1 MTPEQEARNALDFG
15 TARSDLS
22 TEAQPVYD
30 RLAEERAR
38 GVPERQPRADHATAP
53 KWAATLITVL
63 SFPMGPGIVVVL
75 LPYLITR
82 WQPSQP
88 PWPLAVRALGVA
100 LIAAGGL
107 VMVATFARFPR
118 EGTGTPFPT
127 NPPSSRKVIV
137 GGPYRYVRNPMYV
150 SFLVANIGQALLLS
164 SIALLIYA
172 PVLLVALML
181 FVRGY
186 EERTLAKRF
195 GPEYEAYRSQ
205 VPGWWPRFRRR
216 APSSAS
222 SNGSA

>member
-1 MTPEQEARNALDFG
+1 MGSMTPEG
-15 TARSDLS
+15 
-22 TEAQPVYD
+22 QP
-30 RLAEERAR
+30 
-38 GVPERQPRADHATAP
+38 PADHAMAP

-82 WQPSQP
+82 WQPGQP

-107 VMVATFARFPR
+107 VMVATFVRFPR

-137 GGPYRYVRNPMYV
+137 GGPYRYVRNPMYE

-195 GPEYEAYRSQ
+195 GAEYEAYRSQ
-205 VPGWWPRFRRR
+205 VPGWWPRFQRR
-216 APSSAS
+216 APSSK
-222 SNGSA
+222 GSG